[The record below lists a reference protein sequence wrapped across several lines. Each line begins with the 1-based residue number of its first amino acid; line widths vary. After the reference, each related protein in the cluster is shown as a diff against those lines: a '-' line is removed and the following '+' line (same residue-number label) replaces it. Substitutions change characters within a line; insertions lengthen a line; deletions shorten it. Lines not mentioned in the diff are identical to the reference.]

1 MASKTPVR
9 MRSFRRVTEAFGYQ
23 EITKARLCDNN
34 GRGRNDN
41 YQHSST
47 TTSNNSSPELSDLIN
62 AFMERNENED
72 DENLDIIDFEEAAEN
87 YSSLEML
94 KNLFGQKEVDGS
106 IEQKILQVAE
116 EVFNETTYAD
126 GYHRQ
131 QGLFKRSL
139 VTRLRERGFDSGLCK
154 THWEKM
160 TRFPAGEYEYDDVI
174 VDDTR
179 YIIEVGLAGE
189 FTIARPTN
197 KYLSL
202 LTEFPQIFV
211 GKQEEL
217 KQVVTI
223 MSEAAKESLKSN
235 DMPMP
240 PWRRI
245 EYMEAKWFS
254 SYIRVT
260 NINMILEQSDS
271 KPVAMVMPTAVYH
284 HYCRIEVSREVGSSV
299 GKLAQ
304 SLNKGVN
311 IGNGM

>member
-1 MASKTPVR
+1 MTSKTPFR
-9 MRSFRRVTEAFGYQ
+9 MRSFSRVTEAFGYH
-23 EITKARLCDNN
+23 EITKPRLCD
-34 GRGRNDN
+34 RNDN

-47 TTSNNSSPELSDLIN
+47 TTNNNSSPELSDLIN
-62 AFMERNENED
+62 EFMERNENED
-72 DENLDIIDFEEAAEN
+72 DENHDIIDFEEAAEN
-87 YSSLEML
+87 ISSVEML
-94 KNLFGQKEVDGS
+94 KNLFCQKEVDDGS
-106 IEQKILQVAE
+106 IKQNILQVAE

-139 VTRLRERGFDSGLCK
+139 VIRLRERGFDSGLCK

-197 KYLSL
+197 RYLSL
-202 LTEFPQIFV
+202 LAEFPQIFV

-217 KQVVTI
+217 KKVVTI

-254 SYIRVT
+254 SYKRVT

-271 KPVAMVMPTAVYH
+271 KPVVMVVPTAVYH
-284 HYCRIEVSREVGSSV
+284 HYCRIEVSREVGLSV

-304 SLNKGVN
+304 SLSKGVN

>member
-1 MASKTPVR
+1 MTSKTPFR
-9 MRSFRRVTEAFGYQ
+9 MRSFKRVTEAFGYH
-23 EITKARLCDNN
+23 EITKARLCDN
-34 GRGRNDN
+34 GLGMNDN

-47 TTSNNSSPELSDLIN
+47 TTSNNSSPELSDLID

-72 DENLDIIDFEEAAEN
+72 DENHHEIPDFEEAAEN
-87 YSSLEML
+87 YPSEML
-94 KNLFGQKEVDGS
+94 KNLFGQEEVDGPVK
-106 IEQKILQVAE
+106 QKILEVAE

-131 QGLFKRSL
+131 QGLFKRNL

-154 THWEKM
+154 TRWEKM

-174 VDDTR
+174 VDGTR
-179 YIIEVGLAGE
+179 YIIDVGLAGE

-202 LTEFPQIFV
+202 LAEFPQIFV

-217 KQVVTI
+217 KQVVMI
-223 MSEAAKESLKSN
+223 MSEAAKQSLKSN
-235 DMPMP
+235 GMPMP

-254 SYIRVT
+254 SYKRVT
-260 NINMILEQSDS
+260 NINMIVEQGDC
-271 KPVAMVMPTAVYH
+271 KPVAMVVPTAVYH
-284 HYCRIEVSREVGSSV
+284 HYCRIEVSREVGLSV

-304 SLNKGVN
+304 TLNNGVN

>member
-1 MASKTPVR
+1 MTSKTPFR
-9 MRSFRRVTEAFGYQ
+9 MRSFKRVTEAFGYH
-23 EITKARLCDNN
+23 ENTNKARLFDN

-62 AFMERNENED
+62 AFMEKNENED
-72 DENLDIIDFEEAAEN
+72 DENHEIIDSEEAAEN
-87 YSSLEML
+87 YSPVEML
-94 KNLFGQKEVDGS
+94 KNLFGQKEADGP
-106 IEQKILQVAE
+106 IKQKILQVAE

-174 VDDTR
+174 VGDTR

-202 LTEFPQIFV
+202 LAEFPQIFV

-217 KQVVTI
+217 KQVVMI

-254 SYIRVT
+254 SYKRVT
-260 NINMILEQSDS
+260 NINMILKQSDS
-271 KPVAMVMPTAVYH
+271 KPVAVVVPTAVYH
-284 HYCRIEVSREVGSSV
+284 HYCRIEVSREVGLSV

-304 SLNKGVN
+304 ALSNGVN